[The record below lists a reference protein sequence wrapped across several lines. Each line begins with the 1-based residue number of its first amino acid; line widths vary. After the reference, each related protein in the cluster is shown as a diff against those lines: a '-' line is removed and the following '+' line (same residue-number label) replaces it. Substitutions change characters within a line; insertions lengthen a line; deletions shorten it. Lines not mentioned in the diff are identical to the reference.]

1 MNSKALPARLA
12 RKIKAV
18 CLRLRAA
25 VGGPERV
32 RPLWEKTRRR
42 LRFLRW
48 TMVVQIL
55 KGAAFAG
62 GGILIQI
69 AVTRYLNH

>member
-1 MNSKALPARLA
+1 LNSKALPARLA

-18 CLRLRAA
+18 RLRLRAA
-25 VGGPERV
+25 AGGPERV
-32 RPLWEKTRRR
+32 GPLWQKTRRR

-48 TMVVQIL
+48 TLVIQIL
-55 KGAAFAG
+55 KGAAFAS